1 MKVALGTVQF
11 GVNYGISN
19 KAGKTS
25 QAEVGAILAAA
36 EKYGVSVIDTATL
49 YGDSEAVLGQTLSPN
64 SSFNI
69 VTKTSQFAKQMLDEA
84 DAQHLEDT
92 FHSSLSKLGRSS
104 VYGLLAHRV
113 DDLFLPGGD
122 LLMDRLLKLKQDGLV
137 SKVGVSVYSGSR
149 IDQLMERF
157 KIDLIQLPINVMDQ
171 RLLQSGHLQKLKSA
185 GVEIHARSIFLQ
197 GLLLMEL
204 QNVPEYF
211 DVIRKNLESYHH
223 FIRARGLT
231 PIQAALGFVLGLQ
244 EIDQVICGVNNAL
257 QLGEICEAAQVE
269 VDSNEL
275 AEFAI
280 ADESIVNPALWQVD
294 KEKK

>member
-1 MKVALGTVQF
+1 LKIALGTVQF
-11 GVNYGISN
+11 GMNYGISN

-25 QAEVGAILAAA
+25 QTEVGAILTAA

-104 VYGLLAHRV
+104 VYGLLVHRV
-113 DDLFLPGGD
+113 DDLFLPGAD

-137 SKVGVSVYSGSR
+137 SKIGVSVYSGSQ
-149 IDQLMERF
+149 IDRLMERF

-171 RLLQSGHLQKLKSA
+171 RLLQSGHLQKLKNA
-185 GVEIHARSIFLQ
+185 GVEIHTRSTFLQ
-197 GLLLMEL
+197 GLLLMKL

-211 DVIRKNLESYHH
+211 DVIRKNLESYHR

-269 VDSNEL
+269 VESNEL

-280 ADESIVNPALWQVD
+280 ADESIVNPALW
-294 KEKK
+294 

>member
-1 MKVALGTVQF
+1 MKIALGTVQF

-49 YGDSEAVLGQTLSPN
+49 YGDSEAVLGQTLPPN
-64 SSFNI
+64 SSFDI
-69 VTKTSQFAKQMLDEA
+69 VTKTSQFAKQILDEA

-104 VYGLLAHRV
+104 VYGLLVHRAE
-113 DDLFLPGGD
+113 DLLLPGGE
-122 LLMDRLLKLKQDGLV
+122 LLVDRLLKLKKNGLV
-137 SKVGVSVYSGSR
+137 SKVGVSVYSGSQ
-149 IDQLMERF
+149 IDQVMERF
-157 KIDLIQLPINVMDQ
+157 QIDLIQLPINVLDQ
-171 RLLQSGHLQKLKSA
+171 RLLQSGHLQKLKSV
-185 GVEIHARSIFLQ
+185 GVEIHARSTFLQ

-204 QNVPEYF
+204 QNVPKYF
-211 DVIRKNLESYHH
+211 DVIRKNLESYHL

-244 EIDQVICGVNNAL
+244 EIDQVICGVNNAQ
-257 QLGEICEAAQVE
+257 QLREICEAAQVE

-275 AEFAI
+275 AEFAL
-280 ADESIVNPALWQVD
+280 ADESIVNPSLWQVD

>member
-1 MKVALGTVQF
+1 LKIALGTVQF

-19 KAGKTS
+19 KAGKAS

-49 YGDSEAVLGQTLSPN
+49 YGDSEEVLGQTLPPN
-64 SSFNI
+64 SSFDI
-69 VTKTSQFAKQMLDEA
+69 VTKTSQFAKQILDEA

-104 VYGLLAHRV
+104 VYGLLVHRAE
-113 DDLFLPGGD
+113 DLLLPGGE
-122 LLMDRLLKLKQDGLV
+122 LLVDRLLKLKKNGLV
-137 SKVGVSVYSGSR
+137 SKVGVSVYSGSQ
-149 IDQLMERF
+149 IDQVMERF
-157 KIDLIQLPINVMDQ
+157 QIDLIQLPINVLDQ
-171 RLLQSGHLQKLKSA
+171 RLLQSGHLQKLKSV
-185 GVEIHARSIFLQ
+185 GVEIHARSTFLQ

-211 DVIRKNLESYHH
+211 DIIRKNLESYHR

-244 EIDQVICGVNNAL
+244 EIDQVICGVNNAQ
-257 QLGEICEAAQVE
+257 QLREICEAAQVE

-280 ADESIVNPALWQVD
+280 TDESIVNPSLWQVD

>member
-1 MKVALGTVQF
+1 MRIALGTVQF

-25 QAEVGAILAAA
+25 QTEVGAILTAA
-36 EKYGVSVIDTATL
+36 ENNGIRVIDTAAL
-49 YGDSEAVLGQTLSPN
+49 YGDSEAVLGESLLQRPG
-64 SSFNI
+64 FKI
-69 VTKTSQFAKQMLDEA
+69 VTKTPQFSKQVLDES
-84 DAQHLEDT
+84 DAQHLEDML
-92 FHSSLSKLGRSS
+92 HSSLAQLGAAS
-104 VYGLLAHRV
+104 VYGLLIHRAE
-113 DDLFLPGGD
+113 DLLLPGGE
-122 LLMDRLLKLKQDGLV
+122 LLVNRLLKLKQNGLV
-137 SKVGVSVYSGSR
+137 SKVGVSAYSGSQ
-149 IDQLMERF
+149 IDQVMERF
-157 KIDLIQLPINVMDQ
+157 QIDLVQLPINVLDQ
-171 RLLQSGHLQKLKSA
+171 RLLQSGHLQKLKSV
-185 GVEIHARSIFLQ
+185 GVEIHARSTFLQ

-211 DVIRKNLESYHH
+211 DVIRKNLESYHC

-244 EIDQVICGVNNAL
+244 EIDQVICGVNNVL
-257 QLGEICEAAQVE
+257 QLVEICEAAQVE

-280 ADESIVNPALWQVD
+280 EDESIVNPALWQFD

>member
-1 MKVALGTVQF
+1 M
-11 GVNYGISN
+11 N
-19 KAGKTS
+19 
-25 QAEVGAILAAA
+25 
-36 EKYGVSVIDTATL
+36 
-49 YGDSEAVLGQTLSPN
+49 
-64 SSFNI
+64 
-69 VTKTSQFAKQMLDEA
+69 
-84 DAQHLEDT
+84 
-92 FHSSLSKLGRSS
+92 
-104 VYGLLAHRV
+104 
-113 DDLFLPGGD
+113 
-122 LLMDRLLKLKQDGLV
+122 RLLKLKQNGLV
-137 SKVGVSVYSGSR
+137 SKVGVSVYSGSQ
-149 IDQLMERF
+149 IDQVMERF
-157 KIDLIQLPINVMDQ
+157 QIDLVQLPINVLDQ
-171 RLLQSGHLQKLKSA
+171 RLLQSGHLQKLKSV
-185 GVEIHARSIFLQ
+185 GVEIHARSTFLQ

-211 DVIRKNLESYHH
+211 DVIRKNLESYHR
-223 FIRARGLT
+223 FIRVRGLT

>member
-25 QAEVGAILAAA
+25 QAEVGAILVAA
-36 EKYGVSVIDTATL
+36 EKYGVSVIDTAAL
-49 YGDSEAVLGQTLSPN
+49 YGDREAVLGQTLPPN

-104 VYGLLAHRV
+104 VYGLLVHRV

-137 SKVGVSVYSGSR
+137 SKVGVSVYSGSQ

-185 GVEIHARSIFLQ
+185 GVEIHARSTFLQ

-211 DVIRKNLESYHH
+211 DVIRKNLGSYHR

-231 PIQAALGFVLGLQ
+231 PTQAALGFVLGVQ